1 MYSSTLF
8 HVLMILQF
16 QMRKGE
22 SKTVFSLKT
31 EKRSQLPVKDFYPK
45 DYGLPHQAFGFEIG
59 PVCFR

>member
-1 MYSSTLF
+1 
-8 HVLMILQF
+8 MILQF